1 MNNFKVNNEIE
12 VSMNKLFTA
21 PSVGTFIKEHFE
33 QPSGQV
39 SLYEVQLKESGI
51 RCGFLYARELEP
63 RSVIFIEGIRY
74 KHKQSVIDKFL
85 AAKKEVMEGGDLD
98 GHL

>member
-1 MNNFKVNNEIE
+1 MSNFKVGVKIE
-12 VSMNKLFTA
+12 VSMNKNFI
-21 PSVGTFIKEHFE
+21 PSYVGAFLSEYSE
-33 QPSGQV
+33 QPSGRV
-39 SLYEVQLKESGI
+39 SLYAVQLEVSGI
-51 RCGFLYARELEP
+51 RAGFFYARELEP

-74 KHKQSVIDKFL
+74 KHKQSVIDNYL

>member
-1 MNNFKVNNEIE
+1 MSNFKVGDGIE
-12 VSMNKLFTA
+12 VSMSKNFI
-21 PSVGTFIKEHFE
+21 PSYVGAFVREYCE

-39 SLYEVQLKESGI
+39 SLYAVQLEVSGV
-51 RCGFLYARELEP
+51 RAGFLYARELEP